1 MQHPNKDFIA
11 EAIADY
17 EAMKPEEQG
26 QLLVQ
31 ILEDQPILMG
41 FITNLA
47 DEFNDEEHEA
57 LVTATV
63 VLINAFVSAGVPV
76 SLIPHQMVEEVIQE
90 RLDIYEEKKREVD
103 ETIPVEELSD
113 SPKTFADL
121 RNYAFFKS
129 ELAQDAYERR
139 EQFDISL
146 NTIISMIERSVAA
159 EISEK
164 K

>member
-17 EAMKPEEQG
+17 EAMAQQEQG
-26 QLLVQ
+26 LLLVN

-41 FITNLA
+41 FVTNLA
-47 DEFNDEEHEA
+47 DEFADEEHEA

-76 SLIPHQMVEEVIQE
+76 NMIPHKMVEEVINE
-90 RLDIYEEKKREVD
+90 RLEVYEAKKREVD

-121 RNYAFFKS
+121 RNYALFKS
-129 ELAQDAYERR
+129 NLAEDDYERR

-146 NTIISMIERSVAA
+146 DTIISMIERSVGA